1 VIDIKVTLDEAMKFV
16 ADTIAKAQKPILF
29 MQLVAKQIL
38 EDSRKAFENEQD
50 PFTGAVWP
58 SLSETYAK
66 RKARLFPGR
75 GTLVATNTMRR
86 SMDVDAGFDDAG
98 LGYARGFVRPSTGGR
113 NRRSAD
119 EYAPTHQFGSPERNV
134 PMRSFMGLEPDS
146 IDKLNELHGQW
157 YLQ

>member
-1 VIDIKVTLDEAMKFV
+1 MIDIKVTLDEAMKFV
-16 ADTIAKAQKPILF
+16 ADTITKAQKPILF

-66 RKARLFPGR
+66 RKGRLFPGR